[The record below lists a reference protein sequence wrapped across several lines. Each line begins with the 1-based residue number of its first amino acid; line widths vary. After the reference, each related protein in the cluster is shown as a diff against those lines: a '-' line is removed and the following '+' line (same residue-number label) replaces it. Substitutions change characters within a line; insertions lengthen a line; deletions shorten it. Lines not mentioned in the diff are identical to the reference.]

1 MTVGARKRSAKTRWV
16 EFRINLEGRRRP
28 DGSLFVTS
36 SNLKPFSA
44 VLEDGNWEAVKPFLE
59 RFLEVNFGRVR
70 DLRLIRDAAEL
81 LTRDLDIPP
90 AYIIAE
96 LTPDRVGAR

>member
-1 MTVGARKRSAKTRWV
+1 
-16 EFRINLEGRRRP
+16 
-28 DGSLFVTS
+28 VTS

-44 VLEDGNWEAVKPFLE
+44 ILENGNWEDVKPFLQ
-59 RFLEVNFGRVR
+59 RFLEVNFGRVG

-81 LTRDLDIPP
+81 LTEKPSVLDIPP

-96 LTPDRVGAR
+96 LTPQRASAP